1 MVSFHYLFLLMFVTL
16 FRRKTFISWSKYDM
30 DEIDA
35 RDVYG
40 LEALWKL
47 ALAGG
52 HMRKPFAFWMW
63 LGGAAGDSNA

>member
-1 MVSFHYLFLLMFVTL
+1 
-16 FRRKTFISWSKYDM
+16 M

-52 HMRKPFAFWMW
+52 NMRKPFAFWMW
-63 LGGAAGDSNA
+63 HGGAAGDSNA